1 MADPRLELRA
11 DCARCSAL
19 CCVVPALA
27 ASADFAIDKPAG
39 LPCPNLQP
47 GFRCS
52 IHAQLRDRGFPGC
65 TAYDCF
71 GAGQQVTQVTF
82 GGHDWRQSRETA
94 EQVFAVFPIMR
105 QLHELLWYLADALSR
120 PAARS
125 LHGKLRLAY
134 DETERGTRQGPHTLR
149 ALDVAT
155 LRRGVNEL
163 LVGTSELVRAG
174 VQSRPVDHRG
184 ADLVGVRLRGADLR
198 AADLRGAYLIGA
210 DLRGADL
217 RWADMIGADLRGAD
231 VGGADLRESLFLTQS
246 QVGAAS
252 GDSRTALPPEL
263 DRPTHWSVVGNHG
276 KRR

>member
-1 MADPRLELRA
+1 VTDPRLALRA

-39 LPCPNLQP
+39 APCPNLQP
-47 GFRCS
+47 DFRCS
-52 IHAQLRDRGFPGC
+52 IHAELRERGFPGC

-82 GGHDWRQSRETA
+82 AGTSWRASPETA

-120 PAARS
+120 PAART
-125 LHGKLRLAY
+125 LHGRLREAY
-134 DETERGTRQGPHTLR
+134 DQIARATRDEPRALRG
-149 ALDVAT
+149 LDVAA
-155 LRRGVNEL
+155 LRSDVNEL
-163 LVGTSELVRAG
+163 LLGTSELVRAE
-174 VQSRPVDHRG
+174 VPSRRADHRG
-184 ADLVGVRLRGADLR
+184 ADLIGARLV
-198 AADLRGAYLIGA
+198 GA

-217 RWADMIGADLRGAD
+217 RGAYLLGADLRRADLRWADLIGADLRGAD

-252 GDSRTALPPEL
+252 GDGRTALPGVL
-263 DRPTHWSVVGNHG
+263 DRPRHWSVDGNHEEP
-276 KRR
+276 R